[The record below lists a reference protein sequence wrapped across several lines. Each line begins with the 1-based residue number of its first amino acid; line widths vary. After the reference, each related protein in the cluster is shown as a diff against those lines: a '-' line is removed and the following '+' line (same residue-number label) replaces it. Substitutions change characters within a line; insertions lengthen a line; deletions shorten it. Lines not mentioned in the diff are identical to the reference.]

1 MPSAP
6 PFATDESFD
15 ALLPQYERARSQQYW
30 TPIAVAA
37 RAASS
42 LANHG
47 AKRVLD
53 VGCGPGKFCLVA
65 GRAQPQ
71 VEFHGIEQRRRLVRL
86 GRALSR
92 RLFVPNVRFTRGDA
106 THAEWTEYD
115 GFYFFNPFAENL
127 FERPERFDDRPAL
140 SKRRYGTELL
150 LAECMLGHACVGTV
164 VVTYHG
170 LGGAIPSSYELVR
183 DEPAGTDRLRTWIQR
198 SQQQQSWAWLESD
211 RVERVD
217 RRDLHSVLA
226 SLISEEELERSGD
239 GNTRLDSGTL
249 GYCEGCSRGAAGSLL
264 CAAHGPFGLDA
275 QLLRD
280 CLCQGERTR

>member
-1 MPSAP
+1 VLPTP
-6 PFATDESFD
+6 PVPTDESFD
-15 ALLPQYERARSQQYW
+15 ALLPLYVRARSQQYW
-30 TPIAVAA
+30 TPAGVAT

-42 LANHG
+42 LASHG

-92 RLFVPNVRFTRGDA
+92 ILAVPNVRFTRGDA

-150 LAECMLGHACVGTV
+150 LAENMLAHARIGTV

-170 LGGAIPSSYELVR
+170 LGGAIPSSYELVG

-211 RVERVD
+211 CIERVD
-217 RRDLHSVLA
+217 RRDLHRVLV
-226 SLISEEELERSGD
+226 SLISEEETELTEDRS
-239 GNTRLDSGTL
+239 TRLDS
-249 GYCEGCSRGAAGSLL
+249 
-264 CAAHGPFGLDA
+264 
-275 QLLRD
+275 
-280 CLCQGERTR
+280 